1 LETSLIP
8 LTLLEIADATGGRLA
23 DAHPDT
29 VVSGP
34 LSFDSRTVHPGGLF
48 ACLPGTRADGHSFAA
63 GAVADGAVAVL
74 ASSPV
79 AVPAVMVPDVTA
91 ALGDIARAVA
101 DRYTGLTLALTGSA
115 GKTSTKDL
123 LLHVLRLD
131 GPTVANVASFNNEIG
146 FPSTVLRTEEG
157 TRYLVLEMGARGRGH
172 ITYLTGIARPR
183 VSAVLNVGTAHLG
196 EFGSREGIAEAK
208 AEIVAALPPA
218 AEGGVAV
225 LNGDDPLVR
234 AMADKTAA
242 RVLFFGTG
250 PDCDVRAE
258 DVTLNGAG
266 RLSFTLHA
274 GGRSAAVSPDVF
286 GGHHITNA
294 LAAAAL
300 ALAAGVPFETVARGL
315 DGARIV
321 SGARMEVTDR
331 PDGVTVVND
340 AFNASPE
347 ATRAALDSLPHL
359 AGDRPVVAVL
369 GEMMELGDHAE
380 EIHRD
385 MGALAAVRG
394 VGRLITVGGPNAAV
408 MATAARE
415 AGVTTVEHVTGR
427 DDVHPLLDG
436 PLPPKAVILV
446 KGAHSLALD
455 EIAAALATAGE

>member
-1 LETSLIP
+1 MIP
-8 LTLLEIADATGGRLA
+8 LTLQEIADATSGRVAGA
-23 DAHPDT
+23 DPGT
-29 VVSGP
+29 LVSGP
-34 LSFDSRTVHPGGLF
+34 LSFDSRNVHPGGLF
-48 ACLPGTRADGHSFAA
+48 AALPGTRTDGHDFAA
-63 GAVADGAVAVL
+63 AAVADGAVAVL

-79 AVPAVMVPDVTA
+79 TVPAVYVQDVTA

-101 DRYTGLTLALTGSA
+101 DRYTGLVLALTGSA

-123 LLHVLRLD
+123 LLPVLQLA
-131 GPTVANVASFNNEIG
+131 GPTVANVKSFNNEIG
-146 FPSTVLRTEEG
+146 FPSTVARAEES
-157 TRYLVLEMGARGRGH
+157 TRYLVLEMGARGKGH

-183 VSAVLNVGTAHLG
+183 ISAVLNVGTAHLG

-218 AEGGVAV
+218 SEGGVAV

-234 AMADKTAA
+234 AMAGKTAA
-242 RVLFFGTG
+242 KVLFFGTG
-250 PDCDVRAE
+250 PTCDVRAE
-258 DVTLNGAG
+258 DITLSGAG

-274 GGRSAAVSPDVF
+274 GGKSAVVSPDVF
-286 GGHHITNA
+286 GGHHVTNA

-347 ATRAALDSLPHL
+347 ATRAALDSLAHL
-359 AGDRPVVAVL
+359 AGGRPVVAVL
-369 GEMMELGDHAE
+369 GEMMELGDRAE
-380 EIHRD
+380 EIHRN
-385 MGALAAVRG
+385 MGKLAAARG
-394 VGRLITVGGPNAAV
+394 VDRLITVGGPNAAA
-408 MATAARE
+408 MAAAARE
-415 AGVTTVEHVTGR
+415 AGMSEVEHVADRAG
-427 DDVHPLLDG
+427 VLPLLDG
-436 PLPPKAVILV
+436 LPPKAVVLV

-455 EIAAALATAGE
+455 EIAATLTTSRK

>member
-1 LETSLIP
+1 MIP
-8 LTLLEIADATGGRLA
+8 LTLQQIADATGGRVSGA
-23 DAHPDT
+23 DPNRL
-29 VVSGP
+29 VSGP
-34 LSFDSRTVHPGGLF
+34 LSFDSRTIHPGGLF
-48 ACLPGTRADGHSFAA
+48 ACLPGTRTDGHTFAA
-63 GAVADGAVAVL
+63 AAVADGAVAVL

-79 AVPAVMVPDVTA
+79 PAVPAVLVPDVTA

-123 LLHVLRLD
+123 LLSVLQLA
-131 GPTVANVASFNNEIG
+131 GPTVANVRSFNNEIG
-146 FPSTVLRTEEG
+146 FPSTVLRTEES
-157 TRYLVLEMGARGRGH
+157 TRYLVLEMGARGKGH
-172 ITYLTGIARPR
+172 ITYLTGIARPKI
-183 VSAVLNVGTAHLG
+183 SAVLNVGTAHLG

-218 AEGGVAV
+218 SEGGVAV
-225 LNGDDPLVR
+225 LNGDDELVR

-242 RVLFFGTG
+242 RVLLFGTG
-250 PDCDVRAE
+250 PDCDVRAG
-258 DVTLNGAG
+258 DITLNGSG

-274 GGRSAAVSPDVF
+274 GGHSAAVSPDVF

-347 ATRAALDSLPHL
+347 ATRAALDSLAHL
-359 AGDRPVVAVL
+359 AGGRPVVAVL
-369 GEMMELGDHAE
+369 GEMMELGGQAE
-380 EIHRD
+380 QIHRD
-385 MGALAAVRG
+385 MGALAGARG
-394 VGRLITVGGPNAAV
+394 VGRLITVGGPNAAA
-408 MATAARE
+408 MAEAARE
-415 AGVTTVEHVTGR
+415 AGVSAVEHVAGR
-427 DDVHPLLDG
+427 ADVLPLLDG
-436 PLPPKAVILV
+436 PLPLKAVILV

-455 EIAAALATAGE
+455 EIASTLATRE